1 MKNPKYEHIKER
13 NKEIYLS
20 SAYYKYNWA
29 YKHFLSFISMMRQG
43 KNYFI
48 CCLPYQLS
56 VMEGVKNIEELQ
68 EEYME
73 EGTDEALWQMEYE
86 CVFIGSEDSTSFFK
100 YDRVDPCRRIQRAF
114 YSKETMELADKTDK
128 YFDFMKKTSDE
139 VRILFIDVARK
150 DSDGKQDNDATAIG
164 LMIGRPTYD
173 EKLKTTYFM
182 REVPYLET
190 VTGMNT
196 TLQSLRIRKLFEWFE
211 CDYICIDAQNV
222 GASIID
228 NLAVPMADPETG
240 DDYEPLNCI
249 NHEELHLGDVLYPS
263 YKKVIYGIMA
273 NAKLNSDIG
282 YAMRDTINQRKLRLL
297 VSENT
302 AKQYVN
308 QIKGYE
314 NLAPEQ
320 KGKFLQPYVQISALV
335 NEMVGLQYTINPDTN
350 TLKLSELSGARKDR
364 YSAMSY
370 SNYYMDMLE
379 RDLYKPKNLY
389 EELEIEFFQF

>member
-1 MKNPKYEHIKER
+1 
-13 NKEIYLS
+13 
-20 SAYYKYNWA
+20 
-29 YKHFLSFISMMRQG
+29 MMRQG

-114 YSKETMELADKTDK
+114 YSKETMELVDKTDK

-249 NHEELHLGDVLYPS
+249 NHDELRLGDVLYPS

-320 KGKFLQPYVQISALV
+320 KGKLLQPYVQISALV

-370 SNYYMDMLE
+370 SNYYMDILE